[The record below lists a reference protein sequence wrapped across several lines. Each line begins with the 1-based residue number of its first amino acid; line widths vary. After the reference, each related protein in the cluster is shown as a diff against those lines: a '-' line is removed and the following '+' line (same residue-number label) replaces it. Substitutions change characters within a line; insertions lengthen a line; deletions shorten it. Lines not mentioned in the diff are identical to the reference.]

1 MLPEVP
7 TLDESGIKGIDI
19 PHWYG
24 IWAPAKTPTATIDAL
39 YREFRRVMA
48 LPNIRKRFQREGAEA
63 VGSPP
68 PEFAAFVKSEVA
80 KWSDVARKA
89 GLKPES

>member
-1 MLPEVP
+1 MFPELP

-24 IWAPAKTPTATIDAL
+24 IWAPAKTPPAVIDAL
-39 YREFRRVMA
+39 YREYVRVMA
-48 LPNIRKRFQREGAEA
+48 LPNIKERFLREGAET
-63 VGSPP
+63 VGSTPV
-68 PEFAAFVKSEVA
+68 EFSVFVQSEVTRWA
-80 KWSDVARKA
+80 EVARKA